1 MDSQKMASSTH
12 VFMMMLCATRILQ
25 TLQGVEYVA
34 VHGDTAV
41 QFEVAVSVCWTDP
54 SNEIPLCGL
63 EHPR

>member
-41 QFEVAVSVCWTDP
+41 QFEVAVSVC
-54 SNEIPLCGL
+54 
-63 EHPR
+63 